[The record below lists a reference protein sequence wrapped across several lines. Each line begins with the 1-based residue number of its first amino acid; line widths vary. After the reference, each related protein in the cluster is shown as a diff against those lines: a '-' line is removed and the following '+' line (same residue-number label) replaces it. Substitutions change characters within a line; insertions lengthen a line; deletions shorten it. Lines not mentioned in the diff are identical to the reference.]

1 MIKSDFAFLLL
12 LIVSG
17 FLLYLPALT
26 AGFLYDDFTVIVD
39 NPVFK
44 SGNFLKAITEIGE
57 RGIRQDMFRPL
68 TMASYYLN
76 YRFHDLHSSRYRI
89 FNLLIGIIN
98 AYLLYLVLKVISP
111 GLDRKIAQLAAL
123 WFLLLPLNN
132 QALIYI
138 TARFTLLFSLFFLLG
153 FYFYLKRRPFI
164 SAICFL
170 LGLMSK
176 EEMLIFPLVLGL
188 YELSSTR
195 NFRYFFR
202 TLIFLS
208 AAGILFLTM
217 RFLGK
222 GIWGWESSYGGFNW
236 KFLLSQ
242 MGFFIYNWKATSSSP
257 VVIHD
262 LRALNFS
269 LLYPLIFLCII
280 MGVYLVWK
288 RRKMGVLFL
297 YPWILIAGF
306 SCFLNGPHRAM
317 EYRFYLANVFYV
329 VIFVTIIKKVT
340 QEWRLKLGAIFITF
354 SLWFSFFRVLEYR
367 DNQVLWVNTVKK
379 YPRLPEAHVN
389 YGRELTLKGFYK
401 LAIAEFEEAIKL
413 APWDYFAFYNLG
425 LTYAY
430 MEDYHKAREAFLK
443 TIHIAPFYA
452 PAHYNLGLTYLILGD
467 KIKAQEEFAKA
478 RELGWEV
485 KVPEIKDGKNKNT
498 G

>member
-1 MIKSDFAFLLL
+1 MIKSNSAFLLIL
-12 LIVSG
+12 VISG
-17 FLLYLPALT
+17 FLLYLPAIT

-39 NPVFK
+39 NSVFK
-44 SGNFLKAITEIGE
+44 SGNFLKAITEIGKS
-57 RGIRQDMFRPL
+57 GIRQDMFRPL
-68 TMASYYLN
+68 AMASYYFN
-76 YRFHDLHSSRYRI
+76 YRFNDLHSSGYRI

-98 AYLLYLVLKVISP
+98 AYLLYLVLSVIFP
-111 GLDRKIAQLAAL
+111 GLDRKIAQVAVL

-153 FYFYLKRRPFI
+153 FYFYIKNRPFI

-170 LGLMSK
+170 LGLMCK
-176 EEMLIFPLVLGL
+176 EEMLIFPLILGI

-195 NFRYFFR
+195 NFRYYFK
-202 TLIFLS
+202 TLIIIS
-208 AAGILFLTM
+208 GAGILFLIM
-217 RFLGK
+217 RFLG
-222 GIWGWESSYGGFNW
+222 GRLGGWDRSYVSFNW
-236 KFLLSQ
+236 RFLLSQ
-242 MGFFIYNWKATSSSP
+242 MGFFIYNWKAGVSSP
-257 VVIHD
+257 VVMHD

-269 LLYPLIFLCII
+269 FLYPFILLCII
-280 MGVYLVWK
+280 LGIYLVWK
-288 RRKMGVLFL
+288 RQNLGILFL

-317 EYRFYLANVFYV
+317 EYRFYLANILYV
-329 VIFVTIIKKVT
+329 IIFVTIIKKVT
-340 QEWRLKLGAIFITF
+340 RKWRWWIGTVFIIL

-367 DNQVLWVNTVKK
+367 DKLVLWANTVKK

-389 YGRELTLKGFYK
+389 YGRELTFKGLYK
-401 LAIAEFEEAIKL
+401 PAVAEFEKAIKL

-443 TIHIAPFYA
+443 TIHIAPSYA
-452 PAHYNLGLTYLILGD
+452 PGHYNLGLTYLILGD

-478 RELGWEV
+478 RELGWTV
-485 KVPEIKDGKNKNT
+485 KVPEIKDGKN
-498 G
+498 